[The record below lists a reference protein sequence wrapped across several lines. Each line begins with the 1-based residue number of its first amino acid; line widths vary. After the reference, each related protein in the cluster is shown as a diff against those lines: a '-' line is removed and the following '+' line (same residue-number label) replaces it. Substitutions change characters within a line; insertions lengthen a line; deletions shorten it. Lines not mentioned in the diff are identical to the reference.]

1 MQVKEGR
8 YRRMEGERKKEGGK
22 GDEGRKE
29 GRKQGIKEGRNDGG
43 KIKEETKEDE
53 GEVEGGK
60 EGVGELFKSIILTEL
75 ALALL
80 VYVLLN
86 SFFLY

>member
-29 GRKQGIKEGRNDGG
+29 ARNKGRKE
-43 KIKEETKEDE
+43 
-53 GEVEGGK
+53 
-60 EGVGELFKSIILTEL
+60 
-75 ALALL
+75 
-80 VYVLLN
+80 
-86 SFFLY
+86 